1 MTKHYVSSGGERR
14 EIASMATEH
23 LASAVAKLKRNA
35 PHRSAEISAMETE
48 LAGRPAAAPRS
59 PRRRGRF

>member
-1 MTKHYVSSGGERR
+1 MTKHYLGSDGVRH
-14 EIASMATEH
+14 EILGMATEH
-23 LASAVAKLKRNA
+23 LQSAVAKLKRGA